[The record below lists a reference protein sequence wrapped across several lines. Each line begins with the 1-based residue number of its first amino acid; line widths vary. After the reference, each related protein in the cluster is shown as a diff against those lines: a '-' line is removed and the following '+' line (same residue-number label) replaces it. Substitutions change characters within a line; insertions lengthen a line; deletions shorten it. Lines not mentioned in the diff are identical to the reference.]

1 MISVCMA
8 TYNGEKYIKE
18 QLDSILS
25 QLESDD
31 ELLISDDGSTDNTIS
46 IIQSYNDSRIHI
58 LNHVPNP
65 SYSGHEKVSSN
76 FENALKNA
84 HGDYIF
90 LSDQDDIW
98 CKDKVKKCVEK
109 LQNNDFVYHNAEYFY
124 DDGRQ
129 NKVRFSANPFPRNW
143 FINLKQMSLSGC
155 CFAFNRKCLGL
166 SLPFPEKL
174 IGQDYWISSIALK
187 YCKLCYIDECL
198 ILHRR
203 YNESVSSNKKN
214 SLIFKINYRLKLLLQ
229 LICHFYSLRKRG
241 VL

>member
-58 LNHVPNP
+58 LNHVPNS

-98 CKDKVKKCVEK
+98 CKDKVKKCVNEMQSS
-109 LQNNDFVYHNAEYFY
+109 LFVVHNM
-124 DDGRQ
+124 
-129 NKVRFSANPFPRNW
+129 K
-143 FINLKQMSLSGC
+143 I
-155 CFAFNRKCLGL
+155 
-166 SLPFPEKL
+166 
-174 IGQDYWISSIALK
+174 
-187 YCKLCYIDECL
+187 IDENGNMVKNP
-198 ILHRR
+198 R
-203 YNESVSSNKKN
+203 YNDNP
-214 SLIFKINYRLKLLLQ
+214 
-229 LICHFYSLRKRG
+229 
-241 VL
+241 

>member
-18 QLDSILS
+18 QLDSILC

-58 LNHVPNP
+58 LNHVPKP

-129 NKVRFSANPFPRNW
+129 NMIRFASNPFPKNW
-143 FINLKQMSLSGC
+143 FMNLKQMSLSGC
-155 CFAFNRKCLGL
+155 CFAFNRKCLDL

-203 YNESVSSNKKN
+203 YNESVSTNKKN
-214 SLIFKINYRLKLLLQ
+214 SLIFKFKYRLNLFIQ
-229 LICHFYSLRKRG
+229 LIFHFYSLKKRG

>member
-58 LNHVPNP
+58 LNHVPNS

-98 CKDKVKKCVEK
+98 CKDKVKKCVNEMQSSLFVVHNMK
-109 LQNNDFVYHNAEYFY
+109 IIDENGNMVKNPRYNDNPLPKNWLAIVYHM
-124 DDGRQ
+124 RL
-129 NKVRFSANPFPRNW
+129 W
-143 FINLKQMSLSGC
+143 GC
-155 CFAFNRKCLGL
+155 CMAFRKECLAFI
-166 SLPFPEKL
+166 LPFPDRL
-174 IGQDYWISSIALK
+174 LAHDYWLAALCIK
-187 YCKLCYIDECL
+187 KVRCSYIEL
-198 ILHRR
+198 PL
-203 YNESVSSNKKN
+203 
-214 SLIFKINYRLKLLLQ
+214 INYREHSDSVSYKRHRSIFYKISYRFKLLFE
-229 LICHFYSLRKRG
+229 IVGRK
-241 VL
+241 

>member
-58 LNHVPNP
+58 LNHVPNS

-98 CKDKVKKCVEK
+98 CKDKVKKCVNEMQSSLFVVHNMK
-109 LQNNDFVYHNAEYFY
+109 IIDENGNMVKNPRYNDNPLPKNWLAIVYHM
-124 DDGRQ
+124 RL
-129 NKVRFSANPFPRNW
+129 W
-143 FINLKQMSLSGC
+143 GC
-155 CFAFNRKCLGL
+155 CMAFRKECLAFI
-166 SLPFPEKL
+166 LPFPDRL
-174 IGQDYWISSIALK
+174 LAHDYWLAALCIK
-187 YCKLCYIDECL
+187 KVRCSYIEL
-198 ILHRR
+198 PL
-203 YNESVSSNKKN
+203 
-214 SLIFKINYRLKLLLQ
+214 INYREHSDSVSYKRHRSIFYKISYRFKLLFE
-229 LICHFYSLRKRG
+229 IMGRK
-241 VL
+241 

>member
-18 QLDSILS
+18 QLDSILC
-25 QLESDD
+25 QLGTSD
-31 ELLISDDGSTDNTIS
+31 ELIISDDGSTDNTIS

-98 CKDKVKKCVEK
+98 CKDKVKKCVNEMQSSLFVVHNMK
-109 LQNNDFVYHNAEYFY
+109 IIDENGNMVKNTRYNDNPLPKNWLAIVYHM
-124 DDGRQ
+124 RL
-129 NKVRFSANPFPRNW
+129 W
-143 FINLKQMSLSGC
+143 GC
-155 CFAFNRKCLGL
+155 CMAFRKECLAFI
-166 SLPFPEKL
+166 LPFPDRL
-174 IGQDYWISSIALK
+174 LAHDYWLAALCIK
-187 YCKLCYIDECL
+187 KVRCSYIEL
-198 ILHRR
+198 PL
-203 YNESVSSNKKN
+203 
-214 SLIFKINYRLKLLLQ
+214 INYREHSDSVSYKRHRSIFYKISYRFKLLFE
-229 LICHFYSLRKRG
+229 IVGRK
-241 VL
+241 

>member
-18 QLDSILS
+18 QLASIIS
-25 QLESDD
+25 QLDSDD

-58 LNHVPNP
+58 LNHVPNS

-98 CKDKVKKCVEK
+98 CKDKVKKCVNEMQSSLFVVHNMK
-109 LQNNDFVYHNAEYFY
+109 IIDENGNMVKNPRYNDNPLPKNWLAIVYHM
-124 DDGRQ
+124 RL
-129 NKVRFSANPFPRNW
+129 W
-143 FINLKQMSLSGC
+143 GC
-155 CFAFNRKCLGL
+155 CMAFRKECLAFI
-166 SLPFPEKL
+166 LPFPDRL
-174 IGQDYWISSIALK
+174 LAHDYWLAALCIK
-187 YCKLCYIDECL
+187 KVRCSYIEL
-198 ILHRR
+198 PL
-203 YNESVSSNKKN
+203 
-214 SLIFKINYRLKLLLQ
+214 INYREHSDSVSYKRHRSIFYKISYRFKLLFE
-229 LICHFYSLRKRG
+229 IVGRK
-241 VL
+241 

>member
-1 MISVCMA
+1 MA
-8 TYNGEKYIKE
+8 QEK
-18 QLDSILS
+18 Q
-25 QLESDD
+25 
-31 ELLISDDGSTDNTIS
+31 
-46 IIQSYNDSRIHI
+46 
-58 LNHVPNP
+58 
-65 SYSGHEKVSSN
+65 
-76 FENALKNA
+76 FENKIKNA

-129 NKVRFSANPFPRNW
+129 NMIRFASNPFPKNW
-143 FINLKQMSLSGC
+143 FMNLKQTSLSGC
-155 CFAFNRKCLGL
+155 CFAFNRKCLYL

-187 YCKLCYIDECL
+187 YSKLCYIDECL

-203 YNESVSSNKKN
+203 YNESVSTNIKN
-214 SLIFKINYRLKLLLQ
+214 SLIFKFKYRLNLFIQ
-229 LICHFYSLRKRG
+229 LIFHFYSLKKRG